1 MLGEAAAG
9 AACLQLAA
17 SLGCGATLTAL
28 NASSSALAGKEIA
41 DESDPPFEPTLLT
54 RVLNC
59 DLNAICSLADSGGVL
74 VSDVCPAACLPIPAL
89 SDSGA
94 VGVEQTVTFS
104 LEGESQA
111 DWFFAGDAKKW
122 VQEAGSGWLVPDS
135 MATPEDGNIAVLT
148 KYSFSTFNATFDFV
162 VGQGPNAECWST
174 AAFVF
179 QATDA
184 QHYKVVEFPYQGQQN
199 RAEHFWATVSVV
211 SDSSGW
217 REAISMQGPVHGVTS
232 GNSWA
237 HRARVELHANG
248 LLHTWVD
255 GRPLQPVDVGMTP
268 GYVGLAS
275 YNLLGNDV
283 GRVRNVAVNGELATP
298 TPPFDRT
305 VQLGR
310 SFTNIEVPGKKA
322 CGHGEAAGCVT
333 TTHVGRMVRAPNGDL
348 IAPNGATLLRT
359 MDNGTTWTLD
369 DGMQKLQHIT
379 NTVHEGKPALAN
391 LQLRAPGGATPPC
404 SDCAYPPGTQGELV
418 RRLSTD
424 NGRSWTPLNDSKAVI
439 GQVAPPPVT
448 CLPTP

>member
-1 MLGEAAAG
+1 MLGEA

-17 SLGCGATLTAL
+17 NLGCGATLTAL
-28 NASSSALAGKEIA
+28 NASSSAQALAG
-41 DESDPPFEPTLLT
+41 
-54 RVLNC
+54 V
-59 DLNAICSLADSGGVL
+59 GVL
-74 VSDVCPAACLPIPAL
+74 VSDVCPAACLQTG
-89 SDSGA
+89 SGA
-94 VGVEQTVTFS
+94 VAVEQSVTFS
-104 LEGESQA
+104 LKDESQA
-111 DWFFAGDAKKW
+111 DWFFAGDAQKW
-122 VQEAGSGWLVPDS
+122 VQEPDSGWLIPDS
-135 MATPEDGNIAVLT
+135 MKTPEDGNIAVLT
-148 KYSFSTFNATFDFV
+148 KFSFSTFNATFEFV

-184 QHYKVVEFPYQGQQN
+184 QHYNVLEFPYQGQQN
-199 RAEHFWATVSVV
+199 RAEHFWATVSTV
-211 SDSSGW
+211 SDRSGW
-217 REAISMQGPVHGVTS
+217 REARSMQGPVHGVTS

-237 HRARVELHANG
+237 HRARVELHADG

-255 GRPLQPVDVGMTP
+255 GRPLRPVMVGVAP

-283 GRVRNVAVNGELATP
+283 GRVRNAAVIGMLTAT
-298 TPPFDRT
+298 TAPFDRT

-310 SFTNIEVPGKKA
+310 GFTNIDVPGKNA
-322 CGHGEAAGCVT
+322 CGHGEAASCVT

-379 NTVHEGKPALAN
+379 NTMYEGKPALAN
-391 LQLRAPGGATPPC
+391 LQLRPAGGSAPPC
-404 SDCAYPPGTQGELV
+404 PDCAFPHGTQGELV

-424 NGRSWTPLNDSKAVI
+424 DGKSWTLLNDSKAVI

-448 CLPTP
+448 CLPTA